1 MHLFFTPDLNSQ
13 TYTLNEDESKHSIRV
28 LRLNQSD
35 PVNLVDGLGG
45 FYTAIITDANPKKC
59 VLQIIDHVPNYGK
72 RPFYVH
78 VAVAPT
84 KNLDRL
90 EWFVEKAVEIG
101 IDEISFLLCDHSER
115 KNLNTERLQKIAIS
129 AMKQS
134 IKAYLPQLNEL
145 QPFTSFV
152 QQCDPKA
159 TFIAHLVD
167 HDRKSLSQVTVSQK
181 ICILIGPEGD
191 FSSRE
196 IEMAYKQGIKPVTLG
211 ASRLRTETAAL
222 VACHT
227 ANLLHEIKAA
237 LP

>member
-1 MHLFFTPDLNSQ
+1 MHLFFTPDLNSE

-28 LRLNQSD
+28 LRLSQGD
-35 PVNLVDGLGG
+35 TINLVDGKGG
-45 FYTAIITDANPKKC
+45 LYTAVITDANPKKC
-59 VLQIIDHVPNYGK
+59 ALQIVNHVPNFGK

-78 VAVAPT
+78 IAVAPT
-84 KNLDRL
+84 KNLDRM

-101 IDEISFLLCDHSER
+101 IDEISFLCCDHSER

-134 IKAYLPQLNEL
+134 IKAYLPKLNEL
-145 QPFTSFV
+145 QPFASFV
-152 QQCDPKA
+152 NQCDASA
-159 TFIAHLVD
+159 TFIAHLED
-167 HDRKSLSQVTVSQK
+167 HNRKSLVQATVSQK
-181 ICILIGPEGD
+181 NCILIGPEGD
-191 FSSRE
+191 FSGRE

-211 ASRLRTETAAL
+211 PSRLRTETAAL

-227 ANLLHEIKAA
+227 ANLLHEIQVA

>member
-1 MHLFFTPDLNSQ
+1 MHLFFTPDLKAE

-28 LRLNQSD
+28 LRLNQGD
-35 PVNLVDGLGG
+35 QVNLVDGEGN
-45 FYTAIITDANPKKC
+45 FYTAVIIDANPKKC
-59 VLQIIDHVPNYGK
+59 ALHIINHVPNYGK

-78 VAVAPT
+78 IAVAPT
-84 KNLDRL
+84 KNLDRM

-101 IDEISFLLCDHSER
+101 IDAISFLLCDHSER
-115 KNLNTERLQKIAIS
+115 KNLNTERLQKIAVS

-145 QPFTSFV
+145 QPFASFV
-152 QQCDPKA
+152 NQADGPA
-159 TFIAHLVD
+159 TFIAHLED
-167 HDRKSLSQVTVSQK
+167 HDRISLIQATVSQK

-191 FSSRE
+191 FSDRE
-196 IEMAYKQGIKPVTLG
+196 IKMAYQSGIKPVTLG
-211 ASRLRTETAAL
+211 TSRLRTETAAL

-227 ANLLHEIKAA
+227 ANLLPDIQAV